1 MGYFKERNTVW
12 GWLHFILGIIH
23 LAFGIGVW
31 GGLSDSIDI
40 TGQEI
45 YFMQPAIIKTDD
57 EAGFSV
63 QIEKTHIGVIS
74 PILIHAIV
82 SILTGF
88 SHLISHYYYKE
99 YGVCTSRPNHIRWTE
114 YSITATLMTLSAYV
128 SLGEGNIL
136 FLVSAMLMGVLLQG
150 CGWLIEKYCQL
161 QEADD
166 SPQKGGRKWLVWYWF
181 FLIGLIVE
189 VAIVVPLI
197 VLTAKME
204 NKKDGIN
211 ESLIIYTIYYSLF
224 AVNSFYDAHVMTQV
238 TNSEFVDSTKIDK
251 KTNKNYVL
259 DRAFMLSDERYA
271 VLSFTSKIALDHNRH
286 GHAPELHFRRGRRR
300 VVRRYLVRDCH
311 SHRGPLDIY
320 LVPKNRSKLVYAR
333 IYKIGFGKQ
342 NQRLQASI
350 PYNHKHK
357 RRDQFNT
364 RISSSDWI
372 IPKSDKDI
380 GCRNDSRRSSLLI
393 LTLMFNFSVKQI
405 K

>member
-31 GGLSDSIDI
+31 GGLSDSIDN

-63 QIEKTHIGVIS
+63 QIKKTHVGVLS
-74 PILIHAIV
+74 PILIHALV

-136 FLVSAMLMGVLLQG
+136 FLVSIMLMGVLLQS

-161 QEADD
+161 QEADG
-166 SPQKGGRKWLVWYWF
+166 SSQKGGRKWLVWYWF

-189 VAIVVPLI
+189 LAIVVPLI

-224 AVNSFYDAHVMTQV
+224 AVNCFYDAHVMTQV
-238 TNSEFVDSTKIDK
+238 TNSEFVDSTKTDE
-251 KTNKNYVL
+251 KTNKKYVL

-271 VLSFTSKIALDHNRH
+271 VLSFTSKIALFWITIGMVMRQSSTSDEGADAWYGAIWSGIVIPTVGLLIFIWYQRTDQNWFTQEYIKLDLESKTRDYKPQYLATTNIKDEI
-286 GHAPELHFRRGRRR
+286 GSTPESLARIGSSQKATKTSVAVMPRGGLHF
-300 VVRRYLVRDCH
+300 
-311 SHRGPLDIY
+311 
-320 LVPKNRSKLVYAR
+320 
-333 IYKIGFGKQ
+333 
-342 NQRLQASI
+342 
-350 PYNHKHK
+350 
-357 RRDQFNT
+357 
-364 RISSSDWI
+364 
-372 IPKSDKDI
+372 
-380 GCRNDSRRSSLLI
+380 
-393 LTLMFNFSVKQI
+393 
-405 K
+405 